1 MELSNQEV
9 LDKLLQ
15 VQALLFEVYAW
26 SDVEV
31 DGSARNVNVRSF
43 VTLADVNIY
52 EAIENLGV

>member
-15 VQALLFEVYAW
+15 VQALLSEVYAW

-31 DGSARNVNVRSF
+31 YGSARNVNVRSF